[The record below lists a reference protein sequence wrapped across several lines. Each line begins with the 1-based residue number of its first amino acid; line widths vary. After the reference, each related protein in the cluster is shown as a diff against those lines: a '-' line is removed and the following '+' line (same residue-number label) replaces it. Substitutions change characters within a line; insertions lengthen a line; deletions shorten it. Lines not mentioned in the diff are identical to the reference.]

1 MKSMKRIAKGG
12 KTLFAGMLSVA
23 MIVQSVPVMA
33 TENEEAGEKLPEV
46 VTESTQEVTAEPTPE
61 VKTEATPQV
70 TTEPTPEVTAEPT
83 PEEQNPTGGDG
94 RATPEETEQQENAES
109 ENSERKAEFTEA
121 QLAANDYVLYLANC
135 GTPENGKVP
144 SGAHQGLYQSN
155 VDQAYGPDEAV
166 DYQWGYLPDDE
177 YAVRVAGGASD
188 SLMGSYAYV
197 ADKGCTYTEGKSGL
211 GYNFE
216 LPEDT
221 YKVTVGLNN
230 PGQNGGQNTRMFS
243 LKDKQLHRNRRQ
255 KILPGN
261 MKLK

>member
-83 PEEQNPTGGDG
+83 PEE
-94 RATPEETEQQENAES
+94 TEQQENAES
-109 ENSERKAEFTEA
+109 ENSERKAEFTEE

-166 DYQWGYLPDDE
+166 GYQWGYLPDDE
-177 YAVRVAGGASD
+177 YTVRVAGGASD

-230 PGQNGGQNTRMFS
+230 PWSKWGTKYEDVLIEGQTVTSKQEA
-243 LKDKQLHRNRRQ
+243 KDFT
-255 KILPGN
+255 G
-261 MKLK
+261 

>member
-46 VTESTQEVTAEPTPE
+46 VTESTQEVTAEPTTE

-70 TTEPTPEVTAEPT
+70 TAEP
-83 PEEQNPTGGDG
+83 
-94 RATPEETEQQENAES
+94 TPEETEQQENAES
-109 ENSERKAEFTEA
+109 ENSERKAEFTEE

-166 DYQWGYLPDDE
+166 GYQWGYLPDDE
-177 YAVRVAGGASD
+177 YTVRVAG
-188 SLMGSYAYV
+188 
-197 ADKGCTYTEGKSGL
+197 
-211 GYNFE
+211 
-216 LPEDT
+216 
-221 YKVTVGLNN
+221 
-230 PGQNGGQNTRMFS
+230 
-243 LKDKQLHRNRRQ
+243 
-255 KILPGN
+255 
-261 MKLK
+261 